1 MPHQVKE
8 RKWWVVK
15 NVTVVIIYT
24 FLCLRL
30 THVGNVIPNNSK
42 DIVPADRVAMHMPTA
57 LTYVNKA
64 VR

>member
-15 NVTVVIIYT
+15 NVMAVIIYI

-30 THVGNVIPNNSK
+30 THVGNVILSNSK
-42 DIVPADRVAMHMPTA
+42 DIVPVDRVAMHMPTA
-57 LTYVNKA
+57 LTCVSRV

>member
-15 NVTVVIIYT
+15 NVMVVIIYT

-30 THVGNVIPNNSK
+30 THVGNVILSNSK
-42 DIVPADRVAMHMPTA
+42 DTVPVDRVAMHMPTA
-57 LTYVNKA
+57 LICVSKA